1 MTDLRIGYLVQQ
13 FPPEVGAG
21 PGRVLEMSSRWQEA
35 GAEVTVVT
43 GMPNRPQGRIYDGYR
58 NRIWMEER
66 KPEWGNLRVLRSWLY
81 ASPLGGFARTLLNNV
96 TFMVT
101 GALSALFRM
110 PRVDVLIASSPP
122 FFPHVAGVLAARLR
136 GFPLVLEVRDLWPDY
151 LVGMGVLHAEGVA
164 AKALFDLE
172 RLLLRQADAV
182 VVVTESFARRMGEK
196 GVPPERIH
204 LVPNGV
210 DTALYHPA
218 DEPAPFP
225 EMAKAHSGM
234 DGSSPQGSRDS
245 HLVVGYLG
253 NFGAGQGLE
262 YVVEAARMV
271 EQDLAPEASGGEGA
285 GIRFVLAGDG
295 PERERLEAQVR
306 SAGITNMSIHGP
318 IPKSQTR
325 AFYNA
330 CDLCLVPLAPVAVF
344 QETIP
349 SKIFEVL
356 ACGRPVLGAMGGEG
370 ARVVELA
377 QAGWVVAPGDP
388 RALADQVL
396 AFRGLPWEAR
406 KDVGATGPGWV
417 AEHYGRPALAARYL
431 EILASLP

>member
-1 MTDLRIGYLVQQ
+1 MRIGYLVQQ

-21 PGRVLEMSSRWQEA
+21 PGRVLEMSSRWQDA

-58 NRIWMEER
+58 NRLWMEER
-66 KPEWGNLRVLRSWLY
+66 KPEWGNLRILRSWLY
-81 ASPLGGFARTLLNNV
+81 ASPLGGVARTLLNNV

-101 GALSALFRM
+101 GAISALFRM

-122 FFPHVAGVLAARLR
+122 FFPHVAGVLAARIR
-136 GFPLVLEVRDLWPDY
+136 GIPLVLELRDLWPDY
-151 LVGMGVLHAEGVA
+151 LVGMGVLKADGVA
-164 AKALFDLE
+164 AKVLFDLE

-196 GVPPERIH
+196 GVPRERIH
-204 LVPNGV
+204 LIPNGV

-218 DEPAPFP
+218 NESAPFP
-225 EMAKAHSGM
+225 EMDSAKLPGNE
-234 DGSSPQGSRDS
+234 GEGRE
-245 HLVVGYLG
+245 LVVGYLG

-262 YVVEAARMV
+262 YVVEAARIL
-271 EQDLAPEASGGEGA
+271 EQERVSGARGSPAPGL
-285 GIRFVLAGDG
+285 RFVLAGDG
-295 PERERLEAQVR
+295 PERERLEAQVED
-306 SAGITNMSIHGP
+306 AGITKVSIHGP

-330 CDLCLVPLAPVAVF
+330 CDLCLVPLAPVDVF

-377 QAGWVVAPGDP
+377 QAGWVVPPGDAP
-388 RALADQVL
+388 ALADAL
-396 AFRGLPWEAR
+396 EAFRRLPGELR
-406 KDVGATGPGWV
+406 KAAGAGGPGWV
-417 AEHYGRPALAARYL
+417 AAHYGRPALAARYL
-431 EILASLP
+431 EILSSLA